1 MTLKSYDTC
10 IDKSDKNSKEFWHI
24 EISDKDSEEFR
35 CVAEKI
41 KARKRLGI

>member
-10 IDKSDKNSKEFWHI
+10 LGNSDKNSQEFWYI
-24 EISDKDSEEFR
+24 EINDKDSEVFR
-35 CVAEKI
+35 CVAEKN